1 MDGEGKQLSN
11 EVYRDGRWILLEC
24 QNRKE
29 KELTRLF
36 WNKFNVF
43 EFSPDTVFFPTC
55 HGLKTWFEFSRIKL
69 FRNDLKGIKNYFE
82 LAGGSI

>member
-1 MDGEGKQLSN
+1 MSSN
-11 EVYRDGRWILLEC
+11 SV
-24 QNRKE
+24 
-29 KELTRLF
+29 LTRG
-36 WNKFNVF
+36 
-43 EFSPDTVFFPTC
+43 FFPTC